1 VKIEEVR
8 EMAHNVEL
16 CNPDCNAWEW
26 RDLFLRLLDEHEAT
40 ARWLNDDSDSLAT
53 EDLARMCE
61 FSAAVETLMEEM

>member
-26 RDLFLRLLDEHEAT
+26 RDLFLRLLDVYEVHESVHECRT
-40 ARWLNDDSDSLAT
+40 AIDVYSHKDRVT
-53 EDLARMCE
+53 EAH
-61 FSAAVETLMEEM
+61 AAVETLMEEM